1 MIAIAYP
8 LLHPLSRSKPD
19 KIHSMLLLLPP
30 ALLFISVLV
39 ILVQSQF
46 PRTAR
51 YAWLVGIGGAIVAW
65 GSLFGVYFFLPLS
78 LDVPF
83 WGTFS
88 ETLSFYGDQ
97 VRWVYALTLMSVT
110 VAVFL
115 TDLPHEVARRTLVA
129 VGILTLALLGLLAI
143 FSATPL
149 TLVFIWAAIDISEWA
164 ALVRTTDSIQAIR
177 SLTFGLA
184 TRILGMFLLLWVGM
198 LSISRGTPLNSGM
211 ISSDIAPYLA
221 LIVALRLG
229 VLPLHLPYPR
239 ESLLRR
245 GFGTQ
250 LRVVSVVSALVLSG
264 YLPPIA
270 APLLWWIAVPVWI
283 AALLAAWSWLV
294 TPNVLDGRVFWMIAG
309 GALSILAAI
318 AGDRGGSMA
327 WGVLTLMAG
336 TLLFLLAFDHRLLRL
351 VALIGWWALL
361 ALPYSLTAT
370 TAPAYPMVLRFGIA
384 VVQFLLALGYL
395 IHWQEKR
402 PGWQEQPIWVRNTH
416 FVGILVLSAHL
427 LILGLRR
434 PSSLVGA
441 VLAFSFAVLV
451 WLIFAFRRRLSFLR
465 PSDVHWVRPSISVWT
480 HISEQL
486 LKGPFHL
493 LERLF
498 QGLDRL
504 LEGPSG
510 LLWSLLILIAFL
522 NLLAYFYR

>member
-1 MIAIAYP
+1 
-8 LLHPLSRSKPD
+8 
-19 KIHSMLLLLPP
+19 MLLLLPP
-30 ALLFISVLV
+30 ALLFLSVLV

-46 PRTAR
+46 PRAAR
-51 YAWLVGIGGAIVAW
+51 YAWLVGIGGALMAW
-65 GSLFGVYFFLPLS
+65 GSLFGVSFSLPLS

-88 ETLSFYGDQ
+88 EALSFYGDQ

-110 VAVFL
+110 VAVL
-115 TDLPHEVARRTLVA
+115 LADLPAEVARRTLIA
-129 VGILTLALLGLLAI
+129 VGTLVLALLGLLAI

-149 TLVFIWAAIDISEWA
+149 TLVFIWAASDLSEWA
-164 ALVRTTDSIQAIR
+164 VLVRTTDSIQAIR

-184 TRILGMFLLLWVGM
+184 TRILGMFLLLWASM
-198 LSISRGTPLNSGM
+198 LSISRGTPLHSGM
-211 ISSDIAPYLA
+211 VSSDIAPYLA
-221 LIVALRLG
+221 LVVALRLG

-250 LRVVSVVSALVLSG
+250 LRVVSVVSALVLIG
-264 YLPPIA
+264 YLPSIA
-270 APLLWWIAVPVWI
+270 APLLWWIAVPVWM
-283 AALLAAWSWLV
+283 ATLLAAWSWLV
-294 TPNVLDGRVFWMIAG
+294 APNVLDGRVFWMIAG
-309 GALSILAAI
+309 GALSILTAI
-318 AGDRGGSMA
+318 AGDRDGSVA

-336 TLLFLLAFDHRLLRL
+336 SLLFLLAFDHRLLRL
-351 VALIGWWALL
+351 IALVGWWALS

-370 TAPAYPMVLRFGIA
+370 AAPAYPMVLRLGIA

-416 FVGILVLSAHL
+416 FVGILILSAHL

-434 PSSLVGA
+434 PSSPIEMG
-441 VLAFSFAVLV
+441 LAFSSAVLV

-465 PSDVHWVRPSISVWT
+465 SPAAHWIRPSSLAWT
-480 HISEQL
+480 HVSERL
-486 LKGPFHL
+486 LQGPFHV
-493 LERLF
+493 LERSF
-498 QGLDRL
+498 QGLERL

-510 LLWSLLILIAFL
+510 LLWSLLILIAL
-522 NLLAYFYR
+522 TNLLAYFYR

>member
-1 MIAIAYP
+1 
-8 LLHPLSRSKPD
+8 
-19 KIHSMLLLLPP
+19 MLLLLPP

-46 PRTAR
+46 SRTAR
-51 YAWLVGIGGAIVAW
+51 YAWLVGIGGAIIAW

-88 ETLSFYGDQ
+88 EALSFYGDQ

-110 VAVFL
+110 VAVLL
-115 TDLPHEVARRTLVA
+115 TDLPHEMTRRMLIA
-129 VGILTLALLGLLAI
+129 VGILVLALLGLLAI

-149 TLVFIWAAIDISEWA
+149 TLVFIWAASDISEWT
-164 ALVRTTDSIQAIR
+164 ALVRTTDSVQASR
-177 SLTFGLA
+177 SLTFSLA
-184 TRILGMFLLLWVGM
+184 TRILGMFLLLWASM
-198 LSISRGTPLNSGM
+198 LSISRGTPLRSGM
-211 ISSDIAPYLA
+211 VSSDIALYLA
-221 LIVALRLG
+221 LVVALRLG

-250 LRVVSVVSALVLSG
+250 LRVVSVVSALVLIG
-264 YLPPIA
+264 YLPSIA
-270 APLLWWIAVPVWI
+270 TSLLWWIAVPVWI
-283 AALLAAWSWLV
+283 TALLAAWNWLV

-309 GALSILAAI
+309 GALCILTAI
-318 AGDRGGSMA
+318 VGDRDGSVA
-327 WGVLTLMAG
+327 WGILTLMAG
-336 TLLFLLAFDHRLLRL
+336 SLLFLLAFDHPLLRV
-351 VALIGWWALL
+351 VALMGWWALS

-370 TAPAYPMVLRFGIA
+370 AAPGYPIVLRLGIA

-402 PGWQEQPIWVRNTH
+402 PGWQEQPTWVRNTH
-416 FVGILVLSAHL
+416 FVGILILSVHL

-434 PSSLVGA
+434 PFSPIEA
-441 VLAFSFAVLV
+441 VLAFFSAVLV
-451 WLIFAFRRRLSFLR
+451 WVIFAFRRRLSFLR
-465 PSDVHWVRPSISVWT
+465 PSGIHWIRPSISAWT
-480 HISEQL
+480 RISEQL

-493 LERLF
+493 LEQLF

-510 LLWSLLILIAFL
+510 LLWALLILIAFI